1 MQVLPINLGNDLM
14 KRLTILL
21 VLALGLVAC
30 GSAEGS
36 DAPPIAGCT
45 ETASEELF
53 VLKMYECEKTR
64 VYTFKDPL
72 SRDEWRSMAEEMGTV
87 ITNVSDHWLVVKR

>member
-1 MQVLPINLGNDLM
+1 MR
-14 KRLTILL
+14 RLTILL
-21 VLALGLVAC
+21 ILALGLAAC
-30 GSAEGS
+30 GTPEPP
-36 DAPPIAGCT
+36 DAPPIFDCT

-72 SRDEWRSMAEEMGTV
+72 SRDEWRSMAEEVGTV
-87 ITNVSDHWLVVKR
+87 IVQVSDHWLVVKR

>member
-1 MQVLPINLGNDLM
+1 M
-14 KRLTILL
+14 KRLVVLLSL
-21 VLALGLVAC
+21 VLTAC
-30 GSAEGS
+30 GTPAPP
-36 DAPPIAGCT
+36 DAPPIFDCV
-45 ETASEELF
+45 ETPSEELF